1 MMGRGPAAANP
12 HPGDSRDAD
21 AEVWLTII
29 TAWECHVVSMV
40 ERDEHINHL
49 DRLLTGCLAGNGRA
63 VLVEGPAGSGR
74 TELLRAF
81 AERGEER
88 GVRHLAASCSAA
100 ESALPFGVVDQL
112 LGGVPWPPE
121 HADRITALLG
131 SLGGDAVSDAP
142 QPPELV
148 RACHD
153 VAQALLAA
161 SADTPLLITVDDVRN
176 ADRPSREFLLHL
188 VRRLPQAGVHL
199 VMTDE
204 TVLRPEHR
212 RFRAE
217 LARHRHVDHLR
228 LAPLSDAG
236 ALRLLTRELGAEDA
250 HRVGAPILAASGGN
264 PLLLRALI
272 DDHRHSGDA
281 PGREYA
287 MALLGCLHRAD
298 PAVLRVARALAVL
311 GDDTDDAEIG
321 RLLGGADGGETARE
335 VLRALEAAGLL
346 AAGRFRH
353 PAARAAVVD
362 DLTAAERAALHGKAA
377 HLRYAR
383 GADAPTV
390 ARHLIE
396 ADRAHDPAPGGITS
410 GAAEQART
418 PWAVTVLSEAAE
430 HALLDDRHELAAQ
443 CLGLAHRAGGDE
455 RTRATLRSRLAA
467 AEWQLDPSTAARHL
481 TPLTAAVHAGHL
493 DTAAGLVLVRQ
504 LLWHG
509 RNDDAVAVLDRLRT
523 RASTA
528 NPGSLGEA
536 AALQDAEVWLAYTH
550 PALAR
555 GRRTPALPADLRH
568 TVVAPGT
575 DPQLHAAAALAD
587 ALARGRAH
595 KTADRAEEV
604 LRDLHL
610 HRRSPWAEEAA
621 LLALRVLVPAGRLTE
636 AAAWSEH
643 LVRAAE
649 ARDAPTARA
658 VYAAA
663 RAEIAARQGDLVT
676 AVDQGRAAL
685 GHLSPKGWGVAVGL
699 PLGTLILAA
708 TRTGEHEEAAKQLA
722 HAVGDAMFRS
732 QYGLHYLYTR
742 GHHYLATRH
751 SHAALADFLSCGEL
765 LRDWGLDAAGVL
777 PWRTAAAEAW
787 LRLDNKDQ
795 ARRLL
800 LEQLGRPNSDGS
812 GTRGPALRLLAAAG
826 PPGRRLQLLTEAIDL
841 AEASGDRFEQVRVLA
856 DLSRAHQ
863 ANNDKRRAR
872 LLLRQALHVANMC
885 DMKPLAQELLSV
897 SAALGGAESMADG
910 LDRIGGLTDSE
921 RRVAS
926 LAVLGYTNRE
936 IAGKL
941 YVTPSTV
948 EQHLTRVYRK
958 LGIRR
963 RKDLPADLWANLR
976 KTG

>member
-1 MMGRGPAAANP
+1 MVA
-12 HPGDSRDAD
+12 
-21 AEVWLTII
+21 
-29 TAWECHVVSMV
+29 MV

-49 DRLLTGCLAGNGRA
+49 DQLLTECLAGNGHA
-63 VLVEGPAGSGR
+63 VLVEGPFGSGR

-81 AERGEER
+81 AEQAGQR
-88 GVRHLAASCSAA
+88 GVRNLTASCSPA
-100 ESALPFGVVDQL
+100 ESALPFGVVTQL
-112 LGGVPWPPE
+112 LGGTSWPPE
-121 HADRITALLG
+121 HADRIAALLDA
-131 SLGGDAVSDAP
+131 LGGPAVTGPAVGAP

-153 VAQALLAA
+153 VAQALLAVA
-161 SADTPLLITVDDVRN
+161 ADTPLLIGIDDLRN
-176 ADRPSREFLLHL
+176 ADQPSQQFLLHL
-188 VRRLPQAGVHL
+188 VRRLPQAGVLL

-204 TVLRPEHR
+204 MVLRPEHR

-217 LARHRHVDHLR
+217 LSRHQHVGHLR
-228 LAPLSDAG
+228 LAPLSESG
-236 ALRLLTRELGAEDA
+236 ATRLVVHGLGQEDA
-250 HRVGAPILAASGGN
+250 AEAAPIVTVAGGN
-264 PLLLRALI
+264 PLLLHALI
-272 DDHRHSGDA
+272 DDHRHSGGV

-287 MALLGCLHRAD
+287 MALLGCLHRAE
-298 PAVLRVARALAVL
+298 ASVLQVARALAVL
-311 GDDTDDAEIG
+311 DDGGDDGTDATEIG
-321 RLLGGADGGETARE
+321 RFLGAADGAETAHE
-335 VLRALEAAGLL
+335 VLRALDAAGLL
-346 AAGRFRH
+346 DAGRFRH
-353 PAARAAVVD
+353 PAARSAILD
-362 DLTAAERAALHGKAA
+362 DLSAAERAALHGKAA

-383 GADAPTV
+383 GAGAPTV
-390 ARHLIE
+390 ARHLID
-396 ADRAHDPAPGGITS
+396 ADHAHGQAQAGVTGQV
-410 GAAEQART
+410 AEQART

-430 HALLDDRHELAAQ
+430 HALLEDRNELAAQ

-481 TPLTAAVHAGHL
+481 TPLATAVRAGHL

-509 RNDDAVAVLDRLRT
+509 RNDEAVAVLDLLRT
-523 RASTA
+523 RASAA
-528 NPGSLGEA
+528 NPANLGEA

-621 LLALRVLVPAGRLTE
+621 LLALRVLVRAGRLHE
-636 AAAWSEH
+636 AAGWSDH

-649 ARDAPTARA
+649 GRDAPTARA

-663 RAEIAARQGDLVT
+663 RAEVAARQGDLAL
-676 AVDQGRAAL
+676 AVEQGRAAL
-685 GHLSPKGWGVAVGL
+685 DHLSPKGWGVAVGL

-708 TRTGEHEEAAKQLA
+708 TRTGAHEEAAKQLA
-722 HAVGDAMFRS
+722 HAVGDAMFQS

-765 LRDWGLDAAGVL
+765 LRTWGLDAAGVL
-777 PWRTAAAEAW
+777 PWRTDAAEAW

-800 LEQLGRPNSDGS
+800 LEQLGRPDAASS

-863 ANNDKRRAR
+863 ADNDKRRAR